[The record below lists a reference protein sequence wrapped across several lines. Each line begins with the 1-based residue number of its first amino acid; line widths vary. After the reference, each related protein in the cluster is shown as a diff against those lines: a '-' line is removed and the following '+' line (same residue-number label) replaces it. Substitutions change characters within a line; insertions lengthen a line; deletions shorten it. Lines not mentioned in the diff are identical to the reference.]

1 MNDSFTDYSLD
12 EPTCCCTCCYH
23 NDDGTAKSCAT
34 CGSGCLANSL
44 AVLLNDTT
52 PAPAPLA
59 DPEPIPGSKY
69 PERPQTRESYQET
82 EAVTETL
89 AELPLTEKE
98 DLGYKAE
105 DFIVDCQFAGATCP
119 VG

>member
-1 MNDSFTDYSLD
+1 M
-12 EPTCCCTCCYH
+12 
-23 NDDGTAKSCAT
+23 

-44 AVLLNDTT
+44 ASLLNDTSS
-52 PAPAPLA
+52 APTRPT

-89 AELPLTEKE
+89 AELPLTKKE
-98 DLGYKAE
+98 DMGYKAE
-105 DFIVDCQFAGATCP
+105 DFIVDCEFSGVDCQMA
-119 VG
+119 